1 MAKTMPKPDPLDVLP
16 DVTVPAIAQATRVS
30 TAGVEGAATRLGITL
45 KRSATGRKAATPQD
59 AVKIIEALRGQAR
72 G

>member
-1 MAKTMPKPDPLDVLP
+1 MAKTVTKLDPLALLP

-30 TAGVEGAATRLGITL
+30 SAGVEGAATRLGITL
-45 KRSATGRKAATPQD
+45 KRSATGRKAATPHD
-59 AVKIIEALRGQAR
+59 ALRIIEALREKSR